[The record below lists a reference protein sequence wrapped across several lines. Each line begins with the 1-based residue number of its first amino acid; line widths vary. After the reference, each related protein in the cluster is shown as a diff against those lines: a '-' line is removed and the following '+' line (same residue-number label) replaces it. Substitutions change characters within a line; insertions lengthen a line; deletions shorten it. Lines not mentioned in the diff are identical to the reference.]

1 MKRFIKEY
9 ANFQKETIKNLE
21 LMNETLKENAIS
33 KIDKTLVLQEKGF
46 LTVDEAIKNIL
57 EAHSK

>member
-33 KIDKTLVLQEKGF
+33 KIDKTLDLQEKG
-46 LTVDEAIKNIL
+46 LITTDEAIKNIL